1 MKNKKGIV
9 LIIVGLALIIGALS
23 LTLYNKYDEKRAG
36 AEAQK
41 ALQVIENSLKNEQT
55 DSEPAYKI
63 ENEIQM
69 PSVNVDGYEYIG
81 KIYFPTLDL
90 ALPVISDVGRKKL
103 KKAPCRYDGS
113 VYTDDMIIAGHNY
126 ITHFGRINRLKYGD
140 EVIFTDID
148 KNEFRYKV
156 IGTEII
162 DGKNAAA
169 LVSGEWD
176 LTLFTC
182 TMSGRSR
189 ITVRCEKIQ

>member
-41 ALQVIENSLKNEQT
+41 ALQVIENSLKN
-55 DSEPAYKI
+55 
-63 ENEIQM
+63 
-69 PSVNVDGYEYIG
+69 DGYEYIG

-90 ALPVISDVGRKKL
+90 ALPVISDVGSKKL